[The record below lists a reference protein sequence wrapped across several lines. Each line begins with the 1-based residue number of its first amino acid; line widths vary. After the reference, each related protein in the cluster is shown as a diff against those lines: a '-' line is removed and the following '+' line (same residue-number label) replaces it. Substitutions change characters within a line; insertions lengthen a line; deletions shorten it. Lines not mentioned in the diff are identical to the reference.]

1 MGDSKIDPKLLAQMR
16 LESAQ
21 ASVPV
26 IVRHKGARFFS
37 QAIGDVVGFSLF
49 DATAMRMK
57 PADIHPLSDDDDIE
71 YIWADL
77 PVHTCLDVSVPQI
90 GVPQIWQ
97 DGWTGAGIK
106 LAIVDTGIDS
116 THPDFAG
123 RIAARK
129 NFAGGSAEDENGHG
143 THVAGIAA
151 GTGAA
156 SNGKYRGVAP
166 EATLYIAKVLDKDGG
181 GSMSGVM
188 AGVEWAVEQGA
199 QVINLSLGS
208 AGAGDGTDALS
219 TLCDAAV
226 QQKGVVVCVA
236 AGNEGPAASTVGAPG
251 CAKLVITIG
260 ATDDGDRVTAFSS
273 RGPTTDGRVKPD
285 LVFPGFGIVSAQ
297 AAGTQL
303 GSVIVSGYISLNGTS
318 MATPHASGSACL
330 LLQANKT
337 LSPGQIKEALQSTA
351 LNLNLPANT
360 QGTGRAQVYQALE
373 RIMESTPPA
382 DPTPTPQPTP
392 TPTPGEGNKGCF
404 PETLAKWFGQ

>member
-1 MGDSKIDPKLLAQMR
+1 MGESKIDPKLLAQMR
-16 LESAQ
+16 LESAP
-21 ASVPV
+21 AGLPV
-26 IVRHKGARFFS
+26 IIRHKGQKFFS
-37 QAIGDVVGFSLF
+37 QAIGDVVGFRLF
-49 DATAMRMK
+49 DATAMKVK
-57 PADIHPLSDDDDIE
+57 PADIHPLSDEDDIE

-90 GVPQIWQ
+90 GASQVWQ
-97 DGWTGAGIK
+97 AGWTGAGIK

-129 NFAGGSAEDENGHG
+129 NFVGGSAEDENGHG

-166 EATLYIAKVLDKDGG
+166 EASLYIAKVLDKNGG
-181 GSMSGVM
+181 GLMSGVM

-208 AGAGDGTDALS
+208 SECGDGTDALS
-219 TLCDAAV
+219 SLCDAAV
-226 QQKGVVVCVA
+226 EQKGVVLCVA
-236 AGNEGPAASTVGAPG
+236 AGNEGPGASTVGAPG
-251 CAKLVITIG
+251 CAKKVITIG
-260 ATDDGDRVTAFSS
+260 ATDDGDRVTTFSS
-273 RGPTTDGRVKPD
+273 RGPTADGRVKPD

-297 AAGTQL
+297 AAGTEL

-318 MATPHASGSACL
+318 MATPHASGTACL

-337 LSPGQIKEALQSTA
+337 LSPAQIKEALQNTA

-360 QGTGRAQVYQALE
+360 QGTGRAQIYLALQ
-373 RIMESTPPA
+373 RIMGSTPPV
-382 DPTPTPQPTP
+382 TPTPQPTP
-392 TPTPGEGNKGCF
+392 TPTPTEGNKGCF
-404 PETLAKWFGQ
+404 PESLAKWFGS